1 MSEIICEP
9 DPTLMESMRSVG
21 YDLNTAVADII
32 DNSIAAD
39 ARNIDIYYHDYGEE
53 PFIAIIDDG
62 NGMDR
67 DTAIRAMQLAGNN
80 TAAERSAQDLGRFG
94 LGLKTASLSQGR
106 SLTLVSLQQGT
117 MVAFQW
123 DLDRLAQ
130 SKTWALEELST
141 SEVVSSAPQ
150 KVRDAL
156 PTRHGTCVLWRNLDR
171 LNSIFG
177 KTVADLDK
185 AMSDLADYLA
195 LVFHRYLH
203 PYHDD
208 PVAQIRIRINDAAVP
223 RRDPFL
229 VDNPAVQKAPPQLIE
244 RTDAV
249 LYGYTLPY
257 QNRLTDEDRSL
268 LGLAEERGK
277 TLFDTQGFYIYRAYR
292 LITWGGW
299 YRMMARSEI
308 NKLCRVRIDIPNTL
322 DAQWALDIKKSTATP
337 PKLVRDS
344 MRRFAK
350 SLAKP
355 SRRVQ
360 QFRGR
365 KTNKDPH
372 AQMWALIQDR
382 NNEFR
387 YEVNQDN
394 PYIEAFAET
403 LTGKQRLSFMRM
415 LESLASTLP
424 YDDMQTRFAMDE
436 RVSMADA
443 LDERLRN
450 NAKEFWEMN
459 KILTH
464 LTPDE
469 FVQRYKDSEPFS
481 LSRNA
486 TRILEEVTH
495 G

>member
-1 MSEIICEP
+1 MPEILCEP

-21 YDLNTAVADII
+21 YDLNTAVADVI

-53 PFIAIIDDG
+53 PFIAIVDDG
-62 NGMDR
+62 RGMDR
-67 DTAIRAMQLAGNN
+67 GTAIRAMQLAGNN
-80 TAAERSAQDLGRFG
+80 TSTDRSAQDLGRFG

-106 SLTLVSLQQGT
+106 SLTLVSRQEGSYA
-117 MVAFQW
+117 AFRW

-130 SKTWALEELST
+130 SKSWSLEELSEPEIIR
-141 SEVVSSAPQ
+141 SLPN

-171 LNSIFG
+171 LNSILG

-195 LVFHRYLH
+195 LVFHRYLY

-208 PVAQIRIRINDAAVP
+208 PVNQIHIRINNDDVP

-229 VDNPAVQKAPPQLIE
+229 VNNPAVQKAPPQLIE
-244 RTDAV
+244 GTDAV

-268 LGLAEERGK
+268 LGLSEERGK

-292 LITWGGW
+292 LITWGSW
-299 YRMMARSEI
+299 YRMMARSDI

-322 DAQWALDIKKSTATP
+322 DSQWALDIKKSTATP
-337 PKLVRDS
+337 PKIVRDA

-355 SRRVQ
+355 SRKVQ

-365 KTNKDPH
+365 KINKDPR
-372 AQMWALIQDR
+372 AQMWSLIQER
-382 NNEFR
+382 NHEFR
-387 YEVNQDN
+387 YEVNQAN
-394 PYIEAFAET
+394 PYIESFVRT
-403 LTGKQRLSFMRM
+403 LTPEQRRNFETMM
-415 LESLASTLP
+415 ASLASTLP
-424 YDDMQTRFAMDE
+424 YEDMQTRFAMDE
-436 RVSMADA
+436 RVGVTDA
-443 LDERLRN
+443 LDDQLRTS
-450 NAKEFWEMN
+450 AQEFWMLN
-459 KILTH
+459 MMVTH
-464 LTPDE
+464 LTPEE

-481 LSRNA
+481 LSKNA
-486 TRILEEVTH
+486 ERILEEVCH